1 MVQQLERSYAIIH
14 YTISVRIPCLLTDLK
29 HNVLQIVKKLN
40 TFLISCNPI
49 ILHVNFVCLYFNHDN
64 NLAKNVYAT

>member
-1 MVQQLERSYAIIH
+1 MSVLLYVKANRFLYTYNNRIAQMVQQLERSYAIIH

-40 TFLISCNPI
+40 KF
-49 ILHVNFVCLYFNHDN
+49 
-64 NLAKNVYAT
+64 